1 MTQDSHG
8 MTHDL
13 LARRFVNAFNTRDT
27 TALRRLYHPDATVKR
42 PTWPA
47 DGRVEASLDSI
58 QLDFG
63 AYPDGKLEVRHIIAQ
78 DRAAVVVVPVAWA
91 GAISPRPCGDASAAA
106 CRGSRSGLR
115 RSAFG
120 KTRAS
125 ATSTARSVQ
134 DRWSRGA
141 VRRSTATSCRSASIS
156 ASLDEED
163 LASNASHDT
172 TVTSSR

>member
-1 MTQDSHG
+1 MSSSGIGGRPGGLGWRH
-8 MTHDL
+8 
-13 LARRFVNAFNTRDT
+13 LAAAMRRCQRSSVLGVT
-27 TALRRLYHPDATVKR
+27 
-42 PTWPA
+42 
-47 DGRVEASLDSI
+47 I
-58 QLDFG
+58 
-63 AYPDGKLEVRHIIAQ
+63 
-78 DRAAVVVVPVAWA
+78 RAA
-91 GAISPRPCGDASAAA
+91 
-106 CRGSRSGLR
+106 

-120 KTRAS
+120 KTRAR
-125 ATSTARSVQ
+125 AASTARSVQ